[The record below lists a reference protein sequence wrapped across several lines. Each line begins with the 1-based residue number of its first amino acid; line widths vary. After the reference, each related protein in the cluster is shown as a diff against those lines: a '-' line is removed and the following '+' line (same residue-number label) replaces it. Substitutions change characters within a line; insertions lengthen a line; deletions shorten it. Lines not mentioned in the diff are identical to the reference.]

1 MKNFANPK
9 GCGFNCV
16 TVDFVQVCRN
26 EHSSVSLPETIKT
39 NSEYLMKPRI
49 CYLGAPV
56 VAEWKR
62 IQLITMRL
70 PVRYLASLSKL
81 KIRHCHEL

>member
-26 EHSSVSLPETIKT
+26 EHSPV
-39 NSEYLMKPRI
+39 LMPSPMGLLRQTHRQQGTEVRDALDKPGLR
-49 CYLGAPV
+49 C
-56 VAEWKR
+56 
-62 IQLITMRL
+62 
-70 PVRYLASLSKL
+70 
-81 KIRHCHEL
+81 

>member
-26 EHSSVSLPETIKT
+26 EHSPV
-39 NSEYLMKPRI
+39 LMPSSH
-49 CYLGAPV
+49 GAPK
-56 VAEWKR
+56 ADTQATGNR
-62 IQLITMRL
+62 SQRC
-70 PVRYLASLSKL
+70 P
-81 KIRHCHEL
+81 